1 MTIFQI
7 RLRRLAWAV
16 PVGLIASL
24 LLAAW
29 LVPLALDWNQY
40 RQTVAGLA
48 SRTLGRGVI
57 IDGPIVLRLLP
68 EPSLIAGKISLS
80 DQDSQGVSVSARE
93 LRLRLGLWPL
103 LSGHIDAREL
113 VLIGADISMPWPS
126 GGTKWFQAV
135 GFWR

>member
-1 MTIFQI
+1 VAATAPLQGQAGDGVTALRT

-16 PVGLIASL
+16 PTGLVASL
-24 LLAAW
+24 LLAVW

-80 DQDSQGVSVSARE
+80 DQDS
-93 LRLRLGLWPL
+93 
-103 LSGHIDAREL
+103 
-113 VLIGADISMPWPS
+113 
-126 GGTKWFQAV
+126 
-135 GFWR
+135 